1 MTPDQIAETRKK
13 AADAVRRP
21 DTDTEQVLALLLIDI
36 ADALEAER
44 ARCAGV
50 ARMYAAVN
58 IEMAGDTIMADP
70 ILRRAARKQFGPIT
84 YEEAEK
90 SETLMVMGAA
100 HSQAYHVANHIA
112 NAIERGEQP

>member
-1 MTPDQIAETRKK
+1 MTPEQIAEYRKR
-13 AADAVRRP
+13 A
-21 DTDTEQVLALLLIDI
+21 TDCDDVDRLSRALSITL
-36 ADALEAER
+36 DALEAER